1 MVVVEIKIFLLE
13 KKYTYIYMCTGVID
27 QANVKERSRS
37 RTYARQVT
45 LLP

>member
-1 MVVVEIKIFLLE
+1 MVVVEIKMFTFR
-13 KKYTYIYMCTGVID
+13 KKNIYIYICTGVID

>member
-1 MVVVEIKIFLLE
+1 MYIL
-13 KKYTYIYMCTGVID
+13 YIYTGVID